1 MFSRSPYLFFLL
13 CVCFSFVPPVA
24 VLVLVPISSR
34 DASFFFTSFPPP
46 VEAPLPRPERC
57 VLLLW
62 LLELSADGNVS
73 SSSCRS
79 LNRDSSLS
87 QINTDTPAGQRETAF
102 ISCPPLSAPDPGAS
116 PWCCWGTHPSQSQ
129 SHHPENWI
137 YWSVNKY
144 LGCVKDSLDPPIK
157 VKGYQCRSY
166 IHHSLT
172 AKGN

>member
-1 MFSRSPYLFFLL
+1 M
-13 CVCFSFVPPVA
+13 
-24 VLVLVPISSR
+24 
-34 DASFFFTSFPPP
+34 SFPPP

-57 VLLLW
+57 ALLLW
-62 LLELSADGNVS
+62 LLGLSADGDVS

-87 QINTDTPAGQRETAF
+87 QINTDTPAGQQETAF
-102 ISCPPLSAPDPGAS
+102 ISCPPRSAPDPGAS

-144 LGCVKDSLDPPIK
+144 LRCVKDTLDLPIK
-157 VKGYQCRSY
+157 VKGYQCMAY

-172 AKGN
+172 PPLNQLLESIPEKSVGISWKPNRSVCDRFWCVGKKWI